1 MNKKL
6 KLVGALC
13 LVGMLFLSGCQFI
26 GGGEKQKA
34 AEPAKTD
41 ISIPRPCSSYRR

>member
-34 AEPAKTD
+34 AEPWRT
-41 ISIPRPCSSYRR
+41 STVQRPSSARTA